1 MTSQGE
7 DSEVHLFV
15 ASCRMREMFIKG
27 ILSIFNTRPYMR
39 KKKHLKSKNAFNAQ
53 FYHLEAF
60 FILSRVRFCGWFS
73 GVVDDISSFFLLL
86 LLLLLFALVLFL
98 IVPAAESEILK

>member
-7 DSEVHLFV
+7 DLEVRLFV
-15 ASCRMREMFIKG
+15 ASCRMREMFIEG

-39 KKKHLKSKNAFNAQ
+39 KKKHYKNFKSKNAYNAQ

-60 FILSRVRFCGWFS
+60 FILSRVRFCG
-73 GVVDDISSFFLLL
+73 
-86 LLLLLFALVLFL
+86 
-98 IVPAAESEILK
+98 